1 MDLRIASMHLQLQP
15 ALQSHLPV
23 PLVRLVADYTV
34 VEEVGD
40 WVILQVPRMGYPA
53 PFGLGRIVARHD
65 NSDEHLGVLFL
76 HEIEMVGVPLNLG
89 VSMLHRKVPCY
100 KGHFGSKKEMTK
112 ALDFLD
118 F

>member
-15 ALQSHLPV
+15 AMQSLLPD

-34 VEEVGD
+34 IEEVGD

-53 PFGLGRIVARHD
+53 PFGLGRIVERHD
-65 NSDEHLGVLFL
+65 YTDEYLGVCFCYQ
-76 HEIEMVGVPLNLG
+76 IEMAGVRKAMI
-89 VSMLHRKVPCY
+89 MLHRKVPCY
-100 KGHFGSKKEMTK
+100 KGHFGSKNEMTK
-112 ALDFLD
+112 ALPCLD